1 MRGADDIVAAID
13 KRLAAARQLVERLEQ
28 ARAALVADSQGP
40 PAAEA
45 PVGIV
50 QPAKPR
56 PALTAVAPAANAKAV
71 LSKTPKQRT
80 EGARTKQAILSTVRM
95 AGDSGLM
102 LGQIVERAG
111 VSQPTASRHL
121 KLLVDANT
129 IVKRGRAYIAIEN
142 LEPDTGE
149 PDPDPTLGVKMAPAD
164 WPPPPATPEAN
175 AKTHEDLVRAARA
188 ARDAFNAGQE
198 AKARLNQR
206 TRENAEANIRAALR
220 HKPATIGDLAG
231 RLDIKLAQVRDVV
244 DDMILAGDARE
255 HPALGVILTSV
266 A

>member
-13 KRLAAARQLVERLEQ
+13 KRLAAARQLVDRLEQ

-40 PAAEA
+40 PAA
-45 PVGIV
+45 
-50 QPAKPR
+50 KPR
-56 PALTAVAPAANAKAV
+56 PALKAVDPAANARAV
-71 LSKTPKQRT
+71 LTKTRRPRT
-80 EGARTKQAILSTVRM
+80 PSGRAKQAVLSTVRM
-95 AGDSGLM
+95 AGRDGLM

-149 PDPDPTLGVKMAPAD
+149 PEPDPTLGVKIALAD
-164 WPPPPATPEAN
+164 WPPTPPGSPEAN
-175 AKTHEDLVRAARA
+175 AKTHEDLAQAARA
-188 ARDAFNAGQE
+188 ARDAYNAGQE
-198 AKARLNQR
+198 AKARLNAR
-206 TRENAEANIRAALR
+206 SRENAEANIRAALR

-244 DDMILAGDARE
+244 NDMILAGDARE

>member
-56 PALTAVAPAANAKAV
+56 PVLTAVAPAANAKAV

-111 VSQPTASRHL
+111 VSL
-121 KLLVDANT
+121 
-129 IVKRGRAYIAIEN
+129 
-142 LEPDTGE
+142 
-149 PDPDPTLGVKMAPAD
+149 
-164 WPPPPATPEAN
+164 
-175 AKTHEDLVRAARA
+175 
-188 ARDAFNAGQE
+188 
-198 AKARLNQR
+198 
-206 TRENAEANIRAALR
+206 RAALR

-231 RLDIKLAQVRDVV
+231 RLDIKLDQVRDVV
-244 DDMILAGDARE
+244 NDMIVAGDARE